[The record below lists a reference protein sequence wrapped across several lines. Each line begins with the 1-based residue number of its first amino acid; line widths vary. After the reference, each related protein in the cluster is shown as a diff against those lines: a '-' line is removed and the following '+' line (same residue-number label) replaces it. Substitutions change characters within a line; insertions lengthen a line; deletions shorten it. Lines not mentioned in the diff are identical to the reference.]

1 MSAPNP
7 LAPSGLYG
15 RRCSVSINGGALE
28 LSTLRCRFQ
37 IHMAT
42 VGLRTPLYLRVTNLS
57 PQTVAPFLAKEHQPI
72 TISAGYQN
80 GQYGVIF
87 SGDITQS
94 VSGRENPTDTLLS
107 VVAHDGGEAHIAAA
121 VNKTF
126 PAGSTP
132 NDLMNAALAAM
143 APYGVTKGYVGPDMS
158 QPQYPRAQTFFGMA
172 WELMEHVAATMKSTW
187 SIQQGKAQFIK
198 TNGDNL
204 PGAPFVLNTN
214 TGLIGMPTQEIG
226 QVLAR
231 CLINPS
237 IRPGSLVQIAQGL
250 IQPLVIQQDLP
261 NGPQNQGYV
270 IPVGLQAIA
279 ADGIYLVFA
288 IDVSGDTR
296 GLEWYYDLH
305 LRLPGATNTTEIS
318 KKFPQPS

>member
-1 MSAPNP
+1 
-7 LAPSGLYG
+7 
-15 RRCSVSINGGALE
+15 
-28 LSTLRCRFQ
+28 
-37 IHMAT
+37 
-42 VGLRTPLYLRVTNLS
+42 
-57 PQTVAPFLAKEHQPI
+57 
-72 TISAGYQN
+72 
-80 GQYGVIF
+80 
-87 SGDITQS
+87 
-94 VSGRENPTDTLLS
+94 
-107 VVAHDGGEAHIAAA
+107 
-121 VNKTF
+121 
-126 PAGSTP
+126 
-132 NDLMNAALAAM
+132 
-143 APYGVTKGYVGPDMS
+143 
-158 QPQYPRAQTFFGMA
+158 
-172 WELMEHVAATMKSTW
+172 
-187 SIQQGKAQFIK
+187 
-198 TNGDNL
+198 L